1 MARNDKAAKPA
12 VKKLKIIITVVD
24 RPKGE
29 FYLDVIGGFEV
40 NCQMLL
46 SGQGT
51 ASSELVDLLGLN
63 PEKAVIL
70 SVAREDM
77 VPKIMHTLED
87 KFQTVRNGNGIA
99 FAVPLSS
106 IIGVNLYQFM
116 SNNRMKRGND
126 HDEQ

>member
-1 MARNDKAAKPA
+1 MAKNEKTARPA
-12 VKKLKIIITVVD
+12 VKKLKMIITVVD

-40 NCQMLL
+40 NCQIFL

-70 SVAREDM
+70 SMAREDM
-77 VPKIMHTLED
+77 VPQIMSTLEE
-87 KFQTVRNGNGIA
+87 KFQTVRNGKGVA
-99 FAVPLSS
+99 FAIPLSS
-106 IIGVNLYQFM
+106 IIGVNLYQFL
-116 SNNRMKRGND
+116 SNNRLKKG
-126 HDEQ
+126 E

>member
-63 PEKAVIL
+63 PEKAVIV
-70 SVAREDM
+70 SVAREDL
-77 VPKIMHTLED
+77 VPRIMNTLEQ
-87 KFQTVRNGNGIA
+87 KFKTVRGGNGVA

-106 IIGVNLYQFM
+106 IIGVNTYQFM
-116 SNNRMKRGND
+116 SNYRTKRG
-126 HDEQ
+126 E

>member
-12 VKKLKIIITVVD
+12 VKKLKLIITVVD
-24 RPKGE
+24 RPKGD

-116 SNNRMKRGND
+116 SNNRMKRG
-126 HDEQ
+126 E

>member
-1 MARNDKAAKPA
+1 MAKNEKPTKL
-12 VKKLKIIITVVD
+12 VLKKLKLIITVVD

-29 FYLDVIGGFEV
+29 FYMDVIGGFEV
-40 NCQMLL
+40 NCQMLM

-51 ASSELVDLLGLN
+51 ARSEIVDLLGLN

-70 SVAREDM
+70 SVAREDR
-77 VPKIMHTLED
+77 VPEIMNTLEE
-87 KFQTVRNGNGIA
+87 KFETVRNGKGVA

-116 SNNRMKRGND
+116 SNNRMKRG
-126 HDEQ
+126 E

>member
-1 MARNDKAAKPA
+1 MAKNDKPTKL
-12 VKKLKIIITVVD
+12 VLKKLKLIITVVD

-29 FYLDVIGGFEV
+29 FYMDVISGFEV

-51 ASSELVDLLGLN
+51 ARSELVDLLGLN

-70 SVAREDM
+70 SVAREDR
-77 VPKIMHTLED
+77 VGEIMNTLEE
-87 KFQTVRNGNGIA
+87 KFETVRNGKGVA

-116 SNNRMKRGND
+116 SNNRMKRG
-126 HDEQ
+126 E

>member
-77 VPKIMHTLED
+77 VPTIMHTLED
-87 KFQTVRNGNGIA
+87 KFKTVRNGNGIA

-116 SNNRMKRGND
+116 SNNRMKRG
-126 HDEQ
+126 E

>member
-1 MARNDKAAKPA
+1 MARNEKAARPA
-12 VKKLKIIITVVD
+12 VKKLKLIFTVVD
-24 RPKGE
+24 RPKGD
-29 FYLDVIGGFEV
+29 FYMDVLSGFEV
-40 NCQMLL
+40 NCQLLL

-116 SNNRMKRGND
+116 SNNRMKRG
-126 HDEQ
+126 E

>member
-12 VKKLKIIITVVD
+12 VKKLKLIITVVD

-29 FYLDVIGGFEV
+29 FYLDVISGFEV

-51 ASSELVDLLGLN
+51 ASSELVDMLGLN

-116 SNNRMKRGND
+116 SNNRMKRG
-126 HDEQ
+126 E

>member
-1 MARNDKAAKPA
+1 MAKNDKPTKL
-12 VKKLKIIITVVD
+12 VLKKLKLIITVVD

-29 FYLDVIGGFEV
+29 FYMDVINGFEV
-40 NCQMLL
+40 NCQMLM

-51 ASSELVDLLGLN
+51 ARSELVDLLGLN

-70 SVAREDM
+70 SVAREDR
-77 VPKIMHTLED
+77 VDEIMNTLEE
-87 KFQTVRNGNGIA
+87 KFETVRNGKGVA

-116 SNNRMKRGND
+116 SNNRMKRG
-126 HDEQ
+126 E

>member
-1 MARNDKAAKPA
+1 MARNDRGAKPA
-12 VKKLKIIITVVD
+12 VKKLKIIVTVVD

-40 NCQMLL
+40 NCQMIL

-70 SVAREDM
+70 SVAREDR
-77 VPKIMHTLED
+77 VPEIMHTLED

-116 SNNRMKRGND
+116 SNNRMKRG
-126 HDEQ
+126 E

>member
-1 MARNDKAAKPA
+1 MAKNEKTAKHA
-12 VKKLKIIITVVD
+12 VKKLKMIVTVVD

-29 FYLDVIGGFEV
+29 FYMDVIGGFEV

-46 SGQGT
+46 PGQGT

-77 VPKIMHTLED
+77 VPTIMNTLEE
-87 KFQTVRNGNGIA
+87 KFRTVRNGKGVA
-99 FAVPLSS
+99 FAIPLSS

-116 SNNRMKRGND
+116 SNNRMKRGD
-126 HDEQ
+126 

>member
-1 MARNDKAAKPA
+1 MAKNEKPA
-12 VKKLKIIITVVD
+12 RLALKKLKMIVTVVD
-24 RPKGE
+24 RPKAE
-29 FYLDVIGGFEV
+29 FYMDVIGGFEV

-70 SVAREDM
+70 SVAREDR
-77 VPKIMHTLED
+77 VNEIMNTLET
-87 KFQTVRNGNGIA
+87 KFETVRNGKGVA
-99 FAVPLSS
+99 FAIPLSS

-116 SNNRMKRGND
+116 SNNRMKRG
-126 HDEQ
+126 E

>member
-1 MARNDKAAKPA
+1 MAKNEKPTKL
-12 VKKLKIIITVVD
+12 VLKKLKLIITVVD

-29 FYLDVIGGFEV
+29 FYMDVISGFEV

-51 ASSELVDLLGLN
+51 ARSEIVDLLGLN

-70 SVAREDM
+70 SVAREDR
-77 VPKIMHTLED
+77 VNEIMNTLEE
-87 KFQTVRNGNGIA
+87 KFETVRNGKGVA

-116 SNNRMKRGND
+116 SNNRMKRG
-126 HDEQ
+126 E

>member
-1 MARNDKAAKPA
+1 MAKNVKPAAAA
-12 VKKLKIIITVVD
+12 VKKLKLIITVVD

-63 PEKAVIL
+63 PEKSVIL
-70 SVAREDM
+70 SVAREDK
-77 VPKIMHTLED
+77 VPEIMNTLEQ
-87 KFQTVRNGNGIA
+87 KFETVRNGKGVA
-99 FAVPLSS
+99 FAIPLSS

-116 SNNRMKRGND
+116 SNNRMKRG
-126 HDEQ
+126 E